1 MSLSFMSK
9 LRISKKLLVFTGLMY
24 CLGGADAIGTSTD
37 SLSLWHGEIRN
48 IQYRPDG
55 QDFVTVNG
63 PNKFTRALYGTESDF
78 RVETSDVPEF
88 ALYMP
93 RMGGNIHF
101 GLMRGKES
109 IWMNDCG
116 YIESRYRPG
125 TRLYTIRDSILDGGI
140 IEIQALAMSDAE
152 GMVLKM
158 SFADVPADLELLT
171 IYGGAANRRFHR
183 SGDLGVDPKNSFE
196 LQNDYCEGN
205 VYVLNDNTFEVF
217 YGDSEEKNRIAA
229 NGVDTDGVKVIE
241 GVLPAAALLREGDAH
256 NRETPLE
263 AWNAGKSDRY
273 PVMLGKQKVQSGQTV
288 YFSFSKTAS
297 KGGLSTA
304 VLPRVFEEAEKS
316 REKLASRI
324 QIDTPDPWINT
335 LGGVLS
341 VAGDGIWE
349 SPVYQHGAVGWR
361 MPLSGWRGAYVAD
374 VLGWHDRARMHFNA
388 YAHSQVTE
396 VEPLYP
402 HPAQDSALHLSR
414 ALKKWGTPMYSNGYI
429 CRNPNRN
436 NQMHHYDMN
445 LCYIDELLWH
455 FNWTGD
461 LVYVKEM
468 WPVIDAHLKWEKRN
482 YDPDDDGL
490 YDAYACIWASDAL
503 MYNSGGVTHS
513 SAYNY
518 RANKAAAYLA
528 GLIGKDSE
536 PYHREALKIQKAIA
550 DHLWMNDLG
559 WWAEYKDFMGHQRL
573 HVSAAVWTVYHA
585 IDSDVSDAFQYHQAT
600 RYIDKEIPHIPVR
613 AKGLDQK
620 LTTISTSNWM
630 PYSWSVN
637 NVAFAEVN
645 HTALAYWLAGRPG
658 EAYQLFKSAVMDG
671 MYMGDSPGNI
681 GQISF
686 YDAARGECYRDF
698 ADPVGVTSRAVVQ
711 GLFGI
716 LPDALHQRV
725 VIKPGFPYAWDHA
738 SITTPDLAFSYQQK
752 GMADSYEVKL
762 SFLVSL
768 APELHLPVRYSRV
781 KGVLVNGK
789 KGSWMIDKDAVGRPM
804 MVVECPLNPEVTVE
818 ILWSGHPV
826 DAAPVEIITAF
837 GDEVEVLTKG
847 EVEELHDPQQVL
859 SDFRASG
866 NKITGKVVGRTGSR
880 TLFVKV
886 RDQHIS
892 WWQPVYVDVKT
903 PLQVE
908 MVNEEATTLQ
918 LRVNNSSNK
927 AFEGRM
933 IVNPGRHSYEVPLQ
947 LAPASSSAVLTIPDE
962 FAVKG
967 SNKVRVQD
975 QDGAVMDTVVVNWAL
990 PASPGKNRLVDLSE
1004 QYNDKVTH
1012 IFRNEYLSPR
1022 SPYTTLQLP
1031 AQGIGEWCHPL
1042 MTADIDDSGF
1052 RESLQNNVFYAPQGF
1067 AFKSEADSMHHNI
1080 AFTSLWDNY
1089 PDSLT
1094 VSLKGKASHA
1104 YLLMAGSTN
1113 HMQSRFV
1120 NGVVTVHYEDGTREC
1135 LHLVNPD
1142 TWCPI
1147 EQDYYVDGAAFYID
1161 TPEPYRV
1168 QLKSGSVS
1176 RDPGKDLNIK
1186 GVEPRRIEGGAAVI
1200 LDLPLDNRKE
1210 LKKLTLETTANDV
1223 VIGLMG
1229 LTLVK

>member
-1 MSLSFMSK
+1 MFK
-9 LRISKKLLVFTGLMY
+9 LRISKKTLVFTGLI
-24 CLGGADAIGTSTD
+24 CFVAGLGATGPSSDT
-37 SLSLWHGEIRN
+37 LSLWHGESRN

-55 QDFVTVNG
+55 QDFVSVNG
-63 PNKFTRALYGTESDF
+63 KNKFTRALYGTESDF

-101 GLMRGKES
+101 GLVRGKES
-109 IWMNDCG
+109 IWVNDCD
-116 YIESRYRPG
+116 YIESRYRAG
-125 TRLYTIRDSILDGGI
+125 TRLYTVRDSILESGV
-140 IEIQALAMSDAE
+140 IEIRALAMSDAE

-158 SFADVPADLELLT
+158 SFTDVPDDLELLT
-171 IYGGAANRRFHR
+171 VYGGAANRRFHR
-183 SGDLGVDPKNSFE
+183 SGDLGVDPQNSFE

-205 VYVLNDNTFEVF
+205 VYVVKDNAFEVF
-217 YGDSEEKNRIAA
+217 YGASEEENRNAA
-229 NGVDTDGVKVIE
+229 NGGDIDGVKVIV
-241 GVLPAAALLREGDAH
+241 GVLPVEALLREGDAH
-256 NRETPLE
+256 NRETPLA
-263 AWNAGKSDRY
+263 AWNAAKSDRY

-288 YFSFSKTAS
+288 YLSFSKPAS
-297 KGGLSTA
+297 KGGLHTA
-304 VLPRVFEEAEKS
+304 GLPRVFEEAEKS
-316 REKLASRI
+316 REALASRI

-402 HPAQDSALHLSR
+402 HPTQDSTLNLSR
-414 ALKKWGTPMYSNGYI
+414 ALKKWGTQMYSNGYI

-461 LVYVKEM
+461 LEYVKEM
-468 WPVIDAHLKWEKRN
+468 WPVIEAHLKWEKRN

-518 RANKAAAYLA
+518 RAHKTAARLA
-528 GLIGKDSE
+528 GLIGKEPE
-536 PYHREALKIQKAIA
+536 PYRREAQRIQKAIA
-550 DHLWMNDLG
+550 DHLWMDDLG

-573 HVSAAVWTVYHA
+573 HTSAAVWTIYQA
-585 IDSDVSDAFQYHQAT
+585 IDADVSDAFQYHQAT

-613 AKGLDQK
+613 AEGLDEE
-620 LTTISTSNWM
+620 LSTISTTNWM

-637 NVAFAEVN
+637 IVAFAEVN

-658 EAYQLFKSAVMDG
+658 EAYRLFKSAVMDG

-716 LPDALHQRV
+716 LPDVLHHRV
-725 VIKPGFPYAWDHA
+725 VIKPGFPKAWDHA
-738 SITTPDLAFSYQQK
+738 SLTSPDLAFSYQQK
-752 GMADSYEVKL
+752 VMADSYEVKL
-762 SFLVSL
+762 NFPLAL

-781 KGVLVNGK
+781 NEVLVNGK
-789 KGSWMIDKDAVGRPM
+789 KGSWMIDEDAVGRPT
-804 MVVECPLNPEVTVE
+804 MVVECPPTLEATIE
-818 ILWSGHPV
+818 IRWSGHPV
-826 DAAPVEIITAF
+826 DAAPAEITTAR
-837 GDEVEVLTKG
+837 GDEVEILTGG
-847 EVEELHDPQQVL
+847 EVEELHDPQHVL
-859 SDFRASG
+859 TDFHVSG
-866 NKITGKVVGRTGSR
+866 NKITGKVVGKVGPR

-886 RDQHIS
+886 RDQSLS
-892 WWQPVYVDVKT
+892 WWQPVYIDVST
-903 PLQVE
+903 PLLVE
-908 MVNEEATTLQ
+908 TVNEESAPLQ
-918 LRVNNSSNK
+918 LRVSNNSNK
-927 AFEGRM
+927 AFKGRM
-933 IVNPGRHSYEVPLQ
+933 MVNPGRQSYKVPLQ
-947 LAPASSSAVLTIPDE
+947 LAPAASSAVLTIPGE
-962 FAVKG
+962 FVVKG
-967 SNKVRVQD
+967 SNKVKVFSHN
-975 QDGAVMDTVVVNWAL
+975 GVGMDTVVVNWAL
-990 PASPGKNRLVDLSE
+990 PASTGKNTLVDLSR
-1004 QYNDKVTH
+1004 QFNDKVTR
-1012 IFRNEYLSPR
+1012 IFENEYLTPR

-1031 AQGIGEWCHPL
+1031 SQGIGEWCHPL
-1042 MTADIDDSGF
+1042 MTAYIDDSGF
-1052 RESLQNNVFYAPQGF
+1052 RESLQNNIFHASQGF
-1067 AFKSEADSMHHNI
+1067 EFKSETDSIRDNI

-1089 PDSLT
+1089 PDSLI
-1094 VSLKGKASHA
+1094 VPLKGKASHA
-1104 YLLMAGSTN
+1104 YLLMTGSTN

-1120 NGVVTVHYEDGTREC
+1120 NGVVRVDYEDGTSER

-1142 TWCPI
+1142 TWCPL

-1161 TPEPYRV
+1161 TPAPYRV
-1168 QLKSGSVS
+1168 QLKTGKVS
-1176 RDPGKDLNIK
+1176 RNLGADLNIK
-1186 GVEPRRIEGGAAVI
+1186 GAEPRRIEGGAAVI

-1210 LKKLTLETTANDV
+1210 LKQLILETTANDV

-1229 LTLVK
+1229 VTLVE